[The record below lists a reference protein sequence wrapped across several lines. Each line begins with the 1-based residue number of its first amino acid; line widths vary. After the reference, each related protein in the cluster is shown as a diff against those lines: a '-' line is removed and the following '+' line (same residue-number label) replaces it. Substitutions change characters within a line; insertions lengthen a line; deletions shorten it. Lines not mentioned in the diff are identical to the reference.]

1 MNRVTLIGR
10 VSKDVTYQSLP
21 STTLAKFNLATTE
34 NFIDKTGKERIIT
47 EYHRV
52 TAWGKT
58 ADGCRMLQNNSLVAI
73 EGKIKT
79 DKYTDKQGVEKY
91 ATGIQAA
98 SVEHLEAPAQM
109 AGGRQQSPFVMDD
122 DNLPF

>member
-10 VSKDVTYQSLP
+10 VSKEVAYQTLP
-21 STTLAKFNLATTE
+21 STTLCKFTVTTAE
-34 NFIDKTGKERIIT
+34 SFLDKLGKERVST
-47 EYHRV
+47 EYHRI
-52 TAWGKT
+52 TAWGKVADT
-58 ADGCRMLQNNSLVAI
+58 AKFLKDGALVAI

-98 SVEHLEAPAQM
+98 SVEHLEAPAQSKKEP
-109 AGGRQQSPFVMDD
+109 SPFDFGAGDD
-122 DNLPF
+122 VPF

>member
-1 MNRVTLIGR
+1 MNKVTLIGR
-10 VSKDVTYQSLP
+10 VSKDVTYQSLAN
-21 STTLAKFNLATTE
+21 TTLAKFVVATTE
-34 NFIDKTGKERIIT
+34 QFADKTGKERLIT

-52 TAWGKT
+52 TAWGKI
-58 ADGCRMLQNNSLVAI
+58 ADGCRMLRNNSLVAV

-98 SVEHLEAPAQM
+98 SVEQLEGQQQAPSRQPNAFDFG
-109 AGGRQQSPFVMDD
+109 AGDIIPF
-122 DNLPF
+122 

>member
-21 STTLAKFNLATTE
+21 STTLAKFVVITTE
-34 NFIDKTGKERIIT
+34 NFVDKTGKDRIIS
-47 EYHRV
+47 EYHRI

-58 ADGCRMLQNNSLVAI
+58 ADGCRMLHNGSLVAI

-91 ATGIQAA
+91 ATGIQAV
-98 SVEHLEAPAQM
+98 SVEHLDLPAQQ

-122 DNLPF
+122 DSIPF